1 MYTPNYSVLPA
12 SKKRQRC
19 LFIHTEE
26 TRQLIISKHYTM
38 LHITYVLG
46 RKKSLVCNKSL
57 DNCFYDLGNLRGHW
71 MGLPHMNYIFF
82 KIDKNPTKTW
92 LSSIVKL
99 NIFVWAADFFPHIL
113 MWWLVIIL
121 QNIKI
126 VTFLRS
132 TRYWQKS
139 TSGLDSIDQKKE
151 IIYTTRIDV
160 VMCSLQCNL
169 YLLMNSRMS

>member
-1 MYTPNYSVLPA
+1 MRHFFISQLSEYCFLDQFVKYTETDMYTPNYSVLPA

-71 MGLPHMNYIFF
+71 VGLPHMNYIIF
-82 KIDKNPTKTW
+82 KSLDNSDKNPTKTR
-92 LSSIVKL
+92 LSSTVKL
-99 NIFVWAADFFPHIL
+99 NIFVWA
-113 MWWLVIIL
+113 LVIIL

-132 TRYWQKS
+132 TRYWQKVPLGS
-139 TSGLDSIDQKKE
+139 TA
-151 IIYTTRIDV
+151 
-160 VMCSLQCNL
+160 
-169 YLLMNSRMS
+169 